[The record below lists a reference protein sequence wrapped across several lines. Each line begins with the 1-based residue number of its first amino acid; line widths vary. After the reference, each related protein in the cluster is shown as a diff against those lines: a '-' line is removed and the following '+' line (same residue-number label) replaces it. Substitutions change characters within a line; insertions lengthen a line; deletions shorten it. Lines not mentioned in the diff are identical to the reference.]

1 MEQILIIVQG
11 LVYSGL
17 VVTLLTNRLSRGRS
31 GAAPVLAAAAALI
44 LLHGLLSFLI
54 PPVWLVTWLVF
65 WLPGHIITP
74 IVLLWRRR
82 NSGDART

>member
-17 VVTLLTNRLSRGRS
+17 VVTLLTNRLSRTRS
-31 GAAPVLAAAAALI
+31 GAVPVLAAAGALI
-44 LLHGLLSFLI
+44 LLHGALSLLI
-54 PPVWLVTWLVF
+54 PSPWLVTWFVF

-74 IVLLWRRR
+74 IVLLWLRR
-82 NSGDART
+82 GGGGAGT